1 MAWIEISIG
10 VAEDA
15 TDQAELLMEQL
26 GALAIT
32 LQDDADNPVL
42 EPGPGMTPL
51 WPTVQV
57 RGLFDA
63 GVETRTHR

>member
-10 VAEDA
+10 VTEDA
-15 TDQAELLMEQL
+15 TELAEQAMEEL

-57 RGLFDA
+57 RGLF
-63 GVETRTHR
+63 VPV